1 MNYAND
7 IPLSLAVSAYSGTSF
22 SPDRRGASAQREYA
36 DSMTADYEKLHA
48 QAVKGGTL
56 ALLPE
61 VFARYRA
68 RQSSAYKAYLASSSR
83 CVSSFIV
90 GPANFPAARMNKRA
104 DIAHKRLNEY
114 LDGGQMALQS
124 AIRQLRPDLRAI
136 MAGDADAIDRLTVEL
151 NNAERRQ
158 VSMKAANKAIRA
170 NAKAGQA
177 HQATALMDLGYS
189 EIDAMDLLNPRFSR
203 GQGFPAFSLTNNQA
217 NIRRMRERL
226 EKITAAKARPVE
238 TVECSNGVTLED
250 DAPANRVRLYF
261 PGKPSEAIR
270 SELKSSGFRWAPSVG
285 AWQAYRN
292 HNSLATAASISDN
305 HTHGEL
311 VVNT

>member
-1 MNYAND
+1 
-7 IPLSLAVSAYSGTSF
+7 
-22 SPDRRGASAQREYA
+22 
-36 DSMTADYEKLHA
+36 
-48 QAVKGGTL
+48 
-56 ALLPE
+56 
-61 VFARYRA
+61 
-68 RQSSAYKAYLASSSR
+68 
-83 CVSSFIV
+83 
-90 GPANFPAARMNKRA
+90 
-104 DIAHKRLNEY
+104 
-114 LDGGQMALQS
+114 
-124 AIRQLRPDLRAI
+124 
-136 MAGDADAIDRLTVEL
+136 
-151 NNAERRQ
+151 
-158 VSMKAANKAIRA
+158 
-170 NAKAGQA
+170 
-177 HQATALMDLGYS
+177 MDLGYS
-189 EIDAMDLLNPRFSR
+189 EIDAMDLLNPRFGR
-203 GQGFPAFSLTNNQA
+203 GQGFPTFSLTNNQA

-311 VVNT
+311 GVNT

>member
-124 AIRQLRPDLRAI
+124 ACRTLRPDLRAI

-270 SELKSSGFRWAPSVG
+270 SELKSSGFRWAPSIG

-311 VVNT
+311 GVNT